1 MSCSE
6 IFTREEILAMIRDAR
21 SALHRLMLGE
31 QEVEVRDQNNEMIKY
46 SRTSKKD
53 LEEYIQYLESL
64 IGCRKVLKPI
74 EFFF

>member
-1 MSCSE
+1 
-6 IFTREEILAMIRDAR
+6 
-21 SALHRLMLGE
+21 MLGE